1 MHSLNL
7 MEEAEVKKLKFFPK
21 KMIPEF
27 LTSRPF
33 QSFDSFRDFIGSKKA
48 DKVFLKNY

>member
-7 MEEAEVKKLKFFPK
+7 MEEEEVKKLKFFPK
-21 KMIPEF
+21 KMIAEF

-33 QSFDSFRDFIGSKKA
+33 KSFDSFRDFIGSKKA
-48 DKVFLKNY
+48 DKIFIKNY